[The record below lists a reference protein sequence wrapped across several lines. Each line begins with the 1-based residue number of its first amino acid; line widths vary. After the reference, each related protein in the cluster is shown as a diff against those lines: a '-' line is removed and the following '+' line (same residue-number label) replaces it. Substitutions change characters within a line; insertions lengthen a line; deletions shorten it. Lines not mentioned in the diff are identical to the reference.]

1 MLQTG
6 SHLGELMFENV
17 RFVNPKHPSASLASK
32 DEPLTIKMKDV
43 SVEFCGSAQ
52 SKDAFIIN
60 ENSYTTLIV
69 E

>member
-6 SHLGELMFENV
+6 SHLGELMLKNV
-17 RFVNPKHPSASLASK
+17 RFVDLKHPSASLASK
-32 DEPLTIKMKDV
+32 YEPLTIKMKDV

-52 SKDAFIIN
+52 NKDAFIIN
-60 ENSYTTLIV
+60 KNSYTTLIV